1 MKYRKFKLSNLDNF
15 EKMKVF
21 YYDRLQSYFLESINA
36 TNSKTLVI
44 VAIDLNVNNAK
55 EMAEKFLKIN
65 PELLT

>member
-44 VAIDLNVNNAK
+44 VAIDLNVK
-55 EMAEKFLKIN
+55 
-65 PELLT
+65 